1 MAELTISIPPSL
13 KNWIDARIAQGLYAD
28 AADYVRDLLRRDQ
41 EQSADDGS
49 WLRAQIQDGLASG
62 IVDAEPEDV
71 LDAIIAEDPDLRG

>member
-13 KNWIDARIAQGLYAD
+13 KNWIDARIAQGLYTD

-41 EQSADDGS
+41 EQVANDSS
-49 WLRAQIQDGLASG
+49 WLRTQIQEGLASG
-62 IVDAEPEDV
+62 TVDAEPEDV